1 MSNPGPAVTI
11 SAHPSNVSTNQ
22 SRRLLA
28 VIKGASVNA
37 VTSFSVPVVNSTQY
51 LVQELYVTNLNN
63 SGASVTPTGLAAT
76 VTAGGTSL
84 FAAITAA
91 NLATPAGVS
100 LSAASASTTTY
111 SNQQLN
117 LNITAALAT
126 PLGAT
131 IDVYVYGVDFS

>member
-37 VTSFSVPVVNSTQY
+37 VASFSVPVINSTAY
-51 LVQELYVTNLNN
+51 LVTEAYVTNLNN
-63 SGASVTPTGLAAT
+63 AGASVTPTGLAAT

-84 FAAITAA
+84 FAAITPA

-100 LSAASASTTTY
+100 VSAASASTTTY

-117 LNITAALAT
+117 LNITTALAT

-131 IDVYVYGVDFS
+131 IDVYVYGIDFS